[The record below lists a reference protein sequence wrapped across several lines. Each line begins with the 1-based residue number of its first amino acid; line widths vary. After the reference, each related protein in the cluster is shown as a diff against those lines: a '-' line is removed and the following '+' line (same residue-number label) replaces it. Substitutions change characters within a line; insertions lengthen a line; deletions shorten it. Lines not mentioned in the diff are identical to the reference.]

1 MSEELVFIA
10 QTRSAG
16 GRGESLLVTIPK
28 EIVDLLKLKD
38 KDYVKCTIKKLE
50 PEKL

>member
-16 GRGESLLVTIPK
+16 GKGESLIMTIPK
-28 EIVDLLKLKD
+28 EIVNLMKLKD
-38 KDYVKCTIKKLE
+38 KEYVKCTIKKID
-50 PEKL
+50 PAKL